1 MAQKRTKSYSIDM
14 CSGPILPKLL
24 RFTIPLV
31 CSSMLQLLFNT
42 ADIIVVG
49 RFAGD
54 NSLAAVGSTSPLI
67 NLLVNLFMGLSV
79 GANILAA
86 KHFGGKDDKS
96 LQDTVHTAI
105 ALSLVS
111 GVIITAVGFFG
122 ARGLLVLMQSPPEV
136 LELAV
141 LYLRIYFLGMT
152 ATMLYNFGA
161 ALLRAVGDTQRPLY
175 YLTFSGVINV
185 VLNLIFV
192 IVFHMGV
199 AGVALATVIAQCISA
214 ALVIRC
220 LIRETGAIHL
230 DLQKLKLHPIPL
242 KQILRVGLPA
252 GLQGVLFSLSNVV
265 IQSSVNTFGETVVAG
280 ASAASSVE
288 NFQYIAMNSIHH
300 AAISFTSQN
309 YGAGNYQR
317 IRRVFFISQAC
328 VIVVGLS
335 MGGLLL
341 YFAPT
346 ILRLYTTSAFVMTH
360 ALVRMRILCATY
372 FLCGMMDVA
381 VGVLRGVG
389 QSVLPMLVSLVGVCG
404 LRLLWVATVFQIPR
418 LHTINTVYTAY
429 PISWGLTALVHFISI
444 YFVMKQVK
452 QHLNA

>member
-1 MAQKRTKSYSIDM
+1 MVQKRAKSYSIDM

-54 NSLAAVGSTSPLI
+54 NSLAAVGSTSSLI

-86 KHFGGKDDKS
+86 KHYGGKDDKA
-96 LQDTVHTAI
+96 LHETVHTAM

-111 GVIITAVGFFG
+111 GLVITAVGFFG

-161 ALLRAVGDTQRPLY
+161 AILRAVGDTQRPLY

-192 IVFHMGV
+192 IVLHMDV

-214 ALVIRC
+214 ALVVRC
-220 LIRETGAIHL
+220 LIKETGAIHL
-230 DLQKLKLHPIPL
+230 DLRCLRIYPIPL

-288 NFQYIAMNSIHH
+288 NFLYIAMNSIHH

-317 IRRVFFISQAC
+317 IRRVFFISEGC
-328 VIVVGLS
+328 VIVVGLA

-341 YFAPT
+341 YFAT
-346 ILRLYTTSAFVMTH
+346 TVLQLYTTSAFVMTH
-360 ALVRMRILCATY
+360 ALVRMRILCSTY

-429 PISWGLTALVHFISI
+429 PISWGITAAIQFVCI
-444 YFVMKQVK
+444 YFVLKRVK
-452 QHLNA
+452 QQLNA